1 MAKDH
6 KTTTPSL
13 LAKTSIGFE
22 YDMTWQ
28 DAKKAVRAR
37 TDTK

>member
-1 MAKDH
+1 MGKDL
-6 KTTTPSL
+6 KTIKPSTL
-13 LAKTSIGFE
+13 EKFPISFE

-28 DAKKAVRAR
+28 DAKKAVRVR

>member
-6 KTTTPSL
+6 KTTTPSV
-13 LAKTSIGFE
+13 LAKFPISFE
-22 YDMTWQ
+22 YDVTWQ
-28 DAKKAVRAR
+28 DAKKAIRVR